1 LQRLSSEGIHHA
13 AHYKEAE
20 LEYHR
25 HLSMALVWEAEKL
38 LRLKHFIDCEQQE
51 QEDQTTRAFEEAAL
65 FARMVA
71 DRDAERASRD
81 LEFITSVQQEEVA
94 RVKQLNA
101 ELDELDIF
109 LPSDLLASD
118 PDITDTHSTHSIDP
132 HDFDQSPAGDRHEDE
147 LVE

>member
-1 LQRLSSEGIHHA
+1 
-13 AHYKEAE
+13 
-20 LEYHR
+20 
-25 HLSMALVWEAEKL
+25 MALVWEAEKL
-38 LRLKHFIDCEQQE
+38 SRLKHFIDCEQQE